1 MLMKERMAKCKVT
14 VVTLGFPLYT
24 SRHSLPPPPL
34 LPNTGW
40 HIKISENLDLIQ
52 KALKVNLINPFEG
65 HTCQEFFFLI
75 DVLG

>member
-1 MLMKERMAKCKVT
+1 MQGDGCDAGISL
-14 VVTLGFPLYT
+14 LY
-24 SRHSLPPPPL
+24 SYAFSPPPPL
-34 LPNTGW
+34 LPTTGW

-52 KALKVNLINPFEG
+52 KALKVNLINLFEG